1 MGATTPQQDHF
12 AQRPMEPPP
21 SQKSRQNVPVW
32 WRFSFSP
39 DTWPFLA
46 LLAIIA
52 FIPRLLLAWQ
62 LDVYT
67 DEPIYVA
74 AGNGYILLLK
84 QLNITSANWLYN
96 NEHPAF
102 AKLLMGMFIYV
113 ARHLHTTNI
122 LFPARLISVL
132 LGTILVVGIYALG
145 RAPFGRTVALLA
157 ALSLAFSPW
166 VVYFSGL
173 AMLDMTMTALIS
185 LAYLLL
191 WHAIHRPRLYALSGI
206 LIGLAG
212 ASKYPAALMVRA
224 FCQSQRLRHP
234 ARALLHRLRRA
245 TAEPFPF
252 RTRQGQCAPE
262 RRRCHQRHCQHCF
275 SLLLARRCPALIQPA
290 HHSGRHTLLPAGR
303 PAALPGGRMRPDT
316 RGTMAVP
323 AFPARTH
330 FTASKAGRNDA
341 RADN

>member
-173 AMLDMTMTALIS
+173 AMLDMTMSAPCSLCQLLRAL
-185 LAYLLL
+185 
-191 WHAIHRPRLYALSGI
+191 AIRPCPPSAPWGI
-206 LIGLAG
+206 LVSLRRCR
-212 ASKYPAALMVRA
+212 KYPADL
-224 FCQSQRLRHP
+224 
-234 ARALLHRLRRA
+234 
-245 TAEPFPF
+245 
-252 RTRQGQCAPE
+252 G
-262 RRRCHQRHCQHCF
+262 
-275 SLLLARRCPALIQPA
+275 
-290 HHSGRHTLLPAGR
+290 LPC
-303 PAALPGGRMRPDT
+303 
-316 RGTMAVP
+316 
-323 AFPARTH
+323 
-330 FTASKAGRNDA
+330 
-341 RADN
+341 